1 MYSFL
6 YCFDINYNIQA
17 SVSIYSL
24 LEHVD
29 ENIDIFVIH
38 QNSNDLYMPEII
50 LNHKNLNSLK
60 VYDFKNENYIFPNI
74 ENAHVSEATYYR
86 FFIEK
91 YLPSNLDFVTYLD
104 ADIVIVKNPLR
115 LIREHKDNLEKTN
128 FTISVNSEPQSENE
142 SIKLKNNKYFNAG
155 VMLIDY
161 KKWLKKDMLN
171 NLVELTQKRKNDLVF
186 WDQDV
191 LNIYFD
197 GEYLELSQFLN
208 YKLDFSPYQHIK
220 KEKLDKNVS
229 FIHYSGKFKP
239 WSLKGI
245 ENNASAYYQNNFRQ
259 LYHSRYH
266 LSDNWKVNTL
276 KDFIRIIFSGRILRI
291 AFPFALIKI
300 VVIFLITKRK

>member
-29 ENIDIFVIH
+29 EKIDIFIIH
-38 QNSNDLYMPEII
+38 QNSDELNIPEKI
-50 LNHKNLNSLK
+50 LDHKNLNSLE

-91 YLPSNLDFVTYLD
+91 YLPTNLDFVTYLD
-104 ADIVIVKNPLR
+104 ADIVIVNNPLG
-115 LIREHKDNLEKTN
+115 LIREHLDNLKKTN
-128 FTISVNSEPQSENE
+128 FIISVKSEPQSENE
-142 SIKLKNNKYFNAG
+142 IIKLKNNRYFNAG

-161 KKWLKKDMLN
+161 KQWLKKDMLN
-171 NLVELTQKRKNDLVF
+171 NLVELTNERKNDLVF

-197 GEYLELSQFLN
+197 GEYLELTKFLN
-208 YKLDFSPYQHIK
+208 YKLDFSPYQQFK
-220 KEKLDKNVS
+220 KKKLNESVS

-239 WSLKGI
+239 WSLRGI
-245 ENNASAYYQNNFRQ
+245 ENSASVYYQNNFRK
-259 LYHSRYH
+259 LYHSKYH

-276 KDFIRIIFSGRILRI
+276 KDFLKILFYGRILSIEFPI
-291 AFPFALIKI
+291 ALMKI

>member
-6 YCFDINYNIQA
+6 YCFDTNYNIQA

-29 ENIDIFVIH
+29 EKIDIFIIH
-38 QNSNDLYMPEII
+38 QNSNELNIPDII
-50 LNHKNLNSLK
+50 HNHKNLNLLK
-60 VYDFKNENYIFPNI
+60 IYDFKNENYIFPNI

-86 FFIEK
+86 FFIEQ
-91 YLPSNLDFVTYLD
+91 YLPANLDFITYLD
-104 ADIVIVKNPLR
+104 ADIVIVKNPLT
-115 LIREHKDNLEKTN
+115 LIREHIDNLEKSN

-142 SIKLKNNKYFNAG
+142 IIKLKNNRYFNAG

-171 NLVELTQKRKNDLVF
+171 NLVELTHKRKNDLVF

-197 GEYLELSQFLN
+197 GEYLELSKFLN
-208 YKLDFSPYQHIK
+208 YKLDFSPYQHEK
-220 KEKLDKNVS
+220 KVNLNENVS
-229 FIHYSGKFKP
+229 LIHYSGKFKP

-245 ENNASAYYQNNFRQ
+245 ENNASVYYQDNFRQ
-259 LYHSRYH
+259 LYDSSYH

-276 KDFIRIIFSGRILRI
+276 KDFFKILFSGRILSI
-291 AFPFALIKI
+291 AFPFSLIKI
-300 VVIFLITKRK
+300 VVMFLIIKRK